1 MSNEKKPKK
10 TEKRKIGR
18 PTIYTE
24 ALAKLICNRVASST
38 LALARLC
45 DMYDDMPNK
54 DTINEWRNHNESFSV
69 LYAQAKMKQ
78 ADLMAEEILEIA
90 DNATNDYMESLSED
104 EQGEAWRYNGE
115 HVNRSRLRID
125 TRKWLASKLLP
136 RQYGDKLLLEQ
147 KSEENEKLK
156 QELLELRKK
165 LDDQN
170 RKDY

>member
-1 MSNEKKPKK
+1 MTKEKKS
-10 TEKRKIGR
+10 RKGVGGR
-18 PTIYTE
+18 PTKYCE
-24 ALAKLICNRVASST
+24 EMAKLICERVAT
-38 LALARLC
+38 TTFGLGRLC
-45 DMYDDMPNK
+45 AMHDDMPTRFTVNL
-54 DTINEWRNHNESFSV
+54 WRSIYPEFSSM
-69 LYAQAKMKQ
+69 YAQAKLKQ

-90 DNATNDYMESLSED
+90 DDATNDYMESLSQE

-136 RQYGDKLLLEQ
+136 KQYGDKLLLEQ

-156 QELLELRKK
+156 QELLELRKR